1 MREDPR
7 MDETEGVRVRRI
19 ELNPKNEEPAASRKH
34 NLELSIAAWI
44 LNASVPIE
52 PSSIPPAGKM

>member
-19 ELNPKNEEPAASRKH
+19 ELNPKNEEPAASRKGERFFY
-34 NLELSIAAWI
+34 N
-44 LNASVPIE
+44 
-52 PSSIPPAGKM
+52 